1 MKDVLT
7 ELSDVIY
14 LIYIPNF
21 GILGRRTAEFTFTI
35 GQWYSIWE
43 PSKMSPAEM
52 QSMFLVNL
60 SEYEV
65 FRFWARIYSLKEAI
79 NDKDHCQLYKML
91 LKMTKNHEKWF
102 TTREISDHEYF
113 SWMFIMNQDG
123 NLITTEGREIV
134 KLLCEKKSDDQ
145 VMELMQK
152 LIKGTH
158 ESWEETLF
166 ELERKQKGEGD
177 IV

>member
-1 MKDVLT
+1 
-7 ELSDVIY
+7 
-14 LIYIPNF
+14 
-21 GILGRRTAEFTFTI
+21 
-35 GQWYSIWE
+35 
-43 PSKMSPAEM
+43 
-52 QSMFLVNL
+52 
-60 SEYEV
+60 
-65 FRFWARIYSLKEAI
+65 
-79 NDKDHCQLYKML
+79 
-91 LKMTKNHEKWF
+91 MTKNHEKLF
-102 TTREISDHEYF
+102 RMTEIRHHEHF

-123 NLITTEGREIV
+123 NLITTEGKEIV

-166 ELERKQKGEGD
+166 ELERKQKLEGD